1 MNHRLF
7 FFLLCLLTSH
17 FALSEVTD
25 TVTSDA
31 QIYIV
36 GDTTSQTII
45 SSRNASKQINPG
57 PLVKL
62 MSIYV
67 VFDALRSG
75 VIDLRDEVEVSSAA
89 ASTSG
94 IRMLL
99 TSGDKISV
107 EQLIKAA
114 VISGAND
121 AILTLVEAVAGTET
135 DFVAVM
141 NQHAK
146 SIRLTDSNFTS
157 ALGYNNNSQFTTASD
172 LYQLAY
178 SLVLR
183 FPEYYSY
190 FNLQKYDYQG
200 IVHYNPNDLLAR
212 DAFNDGVL
220 VAEIPKIGPFGI
232 ISSMRNERR
241 ILAVVGNVSH
251 KSALGPEAQ
260 RLINFSFEKFTT
272 IPLAIAKTPLTQVAV
287 REGTSDFIG
296 VGTYDDIS
304 ITIPRAA
311 KEKLELSV
319 QSLQPL
325 MAPVKH
331 GDVVAKL
338 IVQSNKE
345 TLRSID
351 LHALNEVDKE
361 GVLSKGWKRLKLF
374 LSGRLR

>member
-1 MNHRLF
+1 MNHRLL
-7 FFLLCLLTSH
+7 FFLMCLLTAR
-17 FALSEVTD
+17 FALSEVAD
-25 TVTSDA
+25 TVTNDA

-67 VFDALRSG
+67 IFDALQSG
-75 VIDLRDEVEVSSAA
+75 VINLGDEVEISSAV

-94 IRMLL
+94 IRMFL

-107 EQLIKAA
+107 DRLIKAA

-121 AILTLVEAVAGTET
+121 AILALVATVAGTET
-135 DFVAVM
+135 NFVAIM

-146 SIRLTDSNFTS
+146 SIRLTDSKFTS

-178 SLVLR
+178 SLLLR

-200 IVHYNPNDLLAR
+200 IVQYNPNDLLAR
-212 DAFNDGVL
+212 DAFNDGLL
-220 VAEIPKIGPFGI
+220 VAETPKVGSFGI

-241 ILAVVGNVSH
+241 ILAVVGHVSH
-251 KSALGPEAQ
+251 KRALGPEAQ
-260 RLINFSFEKFTT
+260 RLINFSFEQFTT
-272 IPLAIAKTPLTQVAV
+272 IPLTIAKTPLTQVAV

-304 ITIPRAA
+304 ITIPRATE
-311 KEKLELSV
+311 EKLEISV

-325 MAPVKH
+325 MAPVKS

-338 IVQSNKE
+338 VVQINQE

-361 GVLSKGWKRLKLF
+361 GVLSKGWKRLKSA
-374 LSGRLR
+374 LSGH